1 MREFRDLDRMVVKE
15 SYLITFRQIFH
26 TALPVTKFY
35 RIYYKNKR
43 RFDYR
48 ALDSIDRASVLILS
62 CRQAWS
68 EMLQALDLIHVV
80 CFRLRRFV

>member
-35 RIYYKNKR
+35 RIHYKNKR

-48 ALDSIDRASVLILS
+48 ALDSIDRASVLN
-62 CRQAWS
+62 RAAAQAG
-68 EMLQALDLIHVV
+68 AK
-80 CFRLRRFV
+80 CFKPWI